1 MRLLA
6 VSQAPRRVLGYA
18 VQAKVREGEHGLR
31 TALSAELDV
40 LAGAAAHDSRWLR
53 AVYPTNGYILCS
65 KRRLA
70 CACVL
75 PGIPSV
81 LHSTSSELWPK
92 AVYAPRGAKFYELA
106 LVASAFAR
114 ANHDRKRSSAYNAW
128 HPKQEVATRE
138 SKSVLHEA
146 HAYER

>member
-1 MRLLA
+1 M
-6 VSQAPRRVLGYA
+6 
-18 VQAKVREGEHGLR
+18 
-31 TALSAELDV
+31 
-40 LAGAAAHDSRWLR
+40 
-53 AVYPTNGYILCS
+53 
-65 KRRLA
+65 
-70 CACVL
+70 L
-75 PGIPSV
+75 PCIPSV
-81 LHSTSSELWPK
+81 LQSASSELLAK

-138 SKSVLHEA
+138 SKSVLHEQ